1 MKSMQT
7 RQNHQSRT
15 IIYGQQL
22 IVGLTLGLFIF
33 VVFLGVISAP
43 AIALDYVRESLI
55 GVDFS
60 GKDLRDA
67 EFTKANLRQSNLSH
81 TDLRG
86 VSFFAANLEEANLE
100 GADLRGATL
109 DSARF
114 NRSNLTNAVL
124 EGAFVANAR
133 FAGAIITGAD
143 FTDVLIRSD
152 IEAQLCKI
160 AEGTNPTTGRETRE
174 TLFCP

>member
-1 MKSMQT
+1 MQT
-7 RQNHQSRT
+7 IQNHQSKI
-15 IIYGQQL
+15 IIYGQRL
-22 IVGLTLGLFIF
+22 ILGIILGLLIF
-33 VVFLGVISAP
+33 GVFLGIISAP
-43 AIALDYVRESLI
+43 ATALDYERESLI

-67 EFTKANLRQSNLSH
+67 EFTKANLRQGNLSH
-81 TDLRG
+81 ADLRG

-100 GADLRGATL
+100 GANLSGATL
-109 DSARF
+109 DLARF
-114 NRSNLTNAVL
+114 NRANLTNAIL
-124 EGAFVANAR
+124 EGAFAANAR

-143 FTDVLIRSD
+143 FTDVLMRSD

-160 AEGTNPTTGRETRE
+160 AEGTNPTTGRNTRE